1 MKTGDF
7 SPPGIPCTNSLMK
20 DDGIPTSNAGRRS
33 FAGLTEK
40 ADPMPEG
47 LMRRALFEA
56 AAAGAAGEVP
66 IGAAVVDS
74 GGTILARAG
83 NRVIRDC
90 DPTAHAEIIVLR
102 RAARLTGNYRIP
114 GAVVCATIEPCP
126 MCMGALVHA
135 RIDTLVFG
143 AADPRWGA
151 AGTLYNMAGDTRLN
165 HRIRVIPGVLEDECR
180 ALIKE
185 FFSKM
190 RNRKTGDRRPSVW
203 KG

>member
-7 SPPGIPCTNSLMK
+7 SSPGIPGTSTFMK
-20 DDGIPTSNAGRRS
+20 VDQHATSHAARES
-33 FAGLTEK
+33 IAGLTKNAEP
-40 ADPMPEG
+40 AHEG

-66 IGAAVVDS
+66 VGAAIVDP

-143 AADPRWGA
+143 AADLRWGA

-165 HRIRVIPGVLEDECR
+165 HQIRVISGVLEEECR

-190 RNRKTGDRRPSVW
+190 RNRKTGDRRSSVW